1 MKVLVTGGA
10 GYVGSH
16 MVKTLL
22 DAKHDVV
29 VLDDLSTG
37 YRDAVLKDARF
48 VEGDV
53 GDAAAVGTL
62 LKTERIEAVFH
73 FAAKIRVEES
83 VSAPRLYF
91 QGNLTRTLGLLE
103 AVLDAPTRPAF
114 VFSST
119 AAVYGTP
126 DEVPIDEDHPKRPE
140 SPYGET
146 KLAVERA
153 LEAYGRAYGLR
164 WAALRYF
171 NAVGAYAEAGL
182 GERHEPETHLIPII
196 LEVAL
201 GKRKSVS
208 IYGTSWPTADGTC
221 IRDYVHVRDLC
232 EAHLA
237 ALQHLTQGGA
247 SGAFNLGTG
256 QGRSVREV
264 VESVKRVTGRPVA
277 VVEAPPRAG
286 DPAEL
291 VAKVERAARV
301 LGWKAKRTDLDAIV
315 ADAWA
320 WKLREVGSSQ
330 SYREK
335 DWAEDGRSIPK
346 MG

>member
-1 MKVLVTGGA
+1 MRVLVTGGA

-16 MVKTLL
+16 MVATLL
-22 DAKHDVV
+22 AASHDVV

-37 YRDAVLKDARF
+37 HRDAVGAGAEL

-53 GDAAAVGTL
+53 GDTALVAALLRDRRIDAVC
-62 LKTERIEAVFH
+62 H

-83 VSAPRLYF
+83 VSAPRLYW
-91 QGNLTRTLGLLE
+91 QGNVVRTLALLE
-103 AVLDAPTRPAF
+103 AVLDAPTPPAL

-126 DEVPIDEDHPKRPE
+126 DEVPIDEEHPKRPE

-153 LEAYGRAYGLR
+153 LESYGRAHGVR

-171 NAVGAYAEAGL
+171 NAAGADAGAGL
-182 GERHEPETHLIPII
+182 GERHEPETHLIPIV
-196 LEVAL
+196 LDVAL
-201 GKRKSVS
+201 GARPSLA
-208 IYGTSWPTADGTC
+208 IYGTAWPTPDGTC
-221 IRDYVHVRDLC
+221 IRDYVHVLDLAD
-232 EAHLA
+232 AHLA
-237 ALQHLTQGGA
+237 ALHHLVRGGT

-256 QGRSVREV
+256 RGRSVREV
-264 VESVKRVTGRPVA
+264 VHAVERVTGRA
-277 VVEAPPRAG
+277 VKVTEAPPRAG

-291 VAKVERAARV
+291 VAKVERAERV
-301 LGWKAKRTDLDAIV
+301 LGWKARRTELDAIV

-320 WKLREVGSSQ
+320 WKLRAKQG
-330 SYREK
+330 
-335 DWAEDGRSIPK
+335 
-346 MG
+346 

>member
-1 MKVLVTGGA
+1 
-10 GYVGSH
+10 

-22 DAKHDVV
+22 DDGHDVV

-37 YRDAVLKDARF
+37 YRDAVSEGA
-48 VEGDV
+48 VWVQGDV
-53 GDAAAVGTL
+53 GATADVAAL
-62 LKTERIEAVFH
+62 LRDQRVEAICH

-91 QGNLTRTLGLLE
+91 QGNLTRTLGFLE
-103 AVLDAPTRPAF
+103 AVLDQPKPIPF

-153 LEAYGRAYGLR
+153 LEAYGRAYGLP
-164 WAALRYF
+164 WTALRYF
-171 NAVGAYAEAGL
+171 NAAGGWPEAGL

-196 LEVAL
+196 LDVAL
-201 GKRKSVS
+201 GTRKSLS
-208 IYGTSWPTADGTC
+208 MFGTAWPTPDGTC
-221 IRDYVHVRDLC
+221 VRDYVHVRDLC
-232 EAHLA
+232 DAHLA
-237 ALQHLTQGGA
+237 ALEHLRRGGPA
-247 SGAFNLGTG
+247 GPFNLGTG
-256 QGRSVREV
+256 RGRSVREV

-291 VAKVERAARV
+291 VAKVERAERV
-301 LGWKAKRTDLDAIV
+301 LGWRAKRDELDAIV

-320 WKLREVGSSQ
+320 WKLQGKQ
-330 SYREK
+330 
-335 DWAEDGRSIPK
+335 G
-346 MG
+346 